1 MSEKQWLP
9 SPGQMFEYGTH
20 RSYAKCIAVGE
31 EYIFASR
38 GVLFSDDYEEWLI
51 DKLTQFAPTN
61 EHRESVI
68 GEMIREFGMSRVT
81 AGDMYD
87 VGYRKG

>member
-51 DKLTQFAPTN
+51 DKSTQFAPTN
-61 EHRESVI
+61 EYRESVI

-87 VGYRKG
+87 AGYRKE